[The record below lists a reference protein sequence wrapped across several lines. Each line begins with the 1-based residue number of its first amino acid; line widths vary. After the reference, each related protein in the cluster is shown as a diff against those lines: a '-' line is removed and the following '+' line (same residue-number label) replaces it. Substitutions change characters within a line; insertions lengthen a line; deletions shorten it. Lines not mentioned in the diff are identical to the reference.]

1 MGRKEGRKEGRG
13 ERETG
18 REEKRRLGKNRK
30 LKKIAVLSLEIESI
44 EIWKDFI
51 LPLVSLR
58 IDILKGGSY

>member
-1 MGRKEGRKEGRG
+1 MGRKEGRREGRG